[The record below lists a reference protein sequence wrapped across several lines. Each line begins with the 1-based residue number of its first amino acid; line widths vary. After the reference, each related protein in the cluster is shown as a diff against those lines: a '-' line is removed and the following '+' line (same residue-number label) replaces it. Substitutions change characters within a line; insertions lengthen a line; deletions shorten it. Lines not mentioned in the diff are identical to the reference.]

1 MKILNEKQKSNLRN
15 LISYQASA
23 CYEITGF
30 VDKNEQS
37 EDYWL
42 DVLKNGK
49 WKSWNGEKLAS
60 ASSGNKLHLKNL
72 DLYATSV
79 NINRSDALVAVY
91 NVIFC
96 DRSNE
101 NEQIINESQYPDGV
115 KSKKDIPFKVTE
127 KDLAYLW
134 GWSNGQTIGTD
145 VFSVSTLGGDDIPK
159 CDECNGRGYIP
170 CETCNGHGEVV
181 CEFCNGTGEMEYN
194 AGNYSNGETKIRS
207 KTCPHCAG
215 RGRVTCPNCQGE
227 VKHVCNKCNGSG
239 KIVTGS
245 CVQKVKTFDN
255 SYHGETNLTLYI
267 NTAYNDED
275 GSIETEN
282 SKVDCICWNDSY
294 CDMSEGRWLSPMRI
308 SRQYEAPGKLIK
320 DDSKAIRAE
329 ALAADELK
337 PLAEKAIKY
346 IDDETIR
353 TDADYSTVCVVED
366 YYQASPVTEIIVEEE
381 DGSNLVFYMWED
393 IIWCT
398 GISEVSLW
406 NVLLRRIK
414 NKLL

>member
-42 DVLKNGK
+42 EVLKSGK
-49 WKSWNGEKLAS
+49 WESWDGEKLVS
-60 ASSGNKLHLKNL
+60 VSSGNKLHLKNL

-79 NINRSDALVAVY
+79 KINRSATFVAVY
-91 NVIFC
+91 DAVFC
-96 DRSNE
+96 DRRKE
-101 NEQIINESQYPDGV
+101 NEQIINECQYSDGY
-115 KSKKDIPFKVTE
+115 KNKKDFPFKITE
-127 KDLAYLW
+127 KDMTDLLQGGRKRA
-134 GWSNGQTIGTD
+134 IGTD

-159 CDECNGRGYIP
+159 CKVCNGRGYIA
-170 CETCNGHGEVV
+170 CKTCNGRGEVV
-181 CEFCNGTGEMEYN
+181 CEFCDGTGEMEYN

-215 RGRVTCPNCQGE
+215 RGRVTCPDCQGE
-227 VKHVCNKCNGSG
+227 GKHICSKCNGSG

-245 CVQKVKTFDN
+245 CVQNVKTFDD
-255 SYHGETNLTLYI
+255 SYLGKTSLKLFI
-267 NTAYNDED
+267 NTAYNDKKGFSE
-275 GSIETEN
+275 IEN
-282 SKVDCICWNDSY
+282 SKERLILKNNKYWDIYN
-294 CDMSEGRWLSPMRI
+294 GRWLSPMRI

>member
-1 MKILNEKQKSNLRN
+1 
-15 LISYQASA
+15 
-23 CYEITGF
+23 
-30 VDKNEQS
+30 
-37 EDYWL
+37 
-42 DVLKNGK
+42 
-49 WKSWNGEKLAS
+49 
-60 ASSGNKLHLKNL
+60 
-72 DLYATSV
+72 
-79 NINRSDALVAVY
+79 
-91 NVIFC
+91 
-96 DRSNE
+96 
-101 NEQIINESQYPDGV
+101 
-115 KSKKDIPFKVTE
+115 
-127 KDLAYLW
+127 
-134 GWSNGQTIGTD
+134 
-145 VFSVSTLGGDDIPK
+145 
-159 CDECNGRGYIP
+159 
-170 CETCNGHGEVV
+170 
-181 CEFCNGTGEMEYN
+181 MEYN

-215 RGRVTCPNCQGE
+215 RGRVTCPDCQGE
-227 VKHVCNKCNGSG
+227 GKHICSKCNGSG

-245 CVQKVKTFDN
+245 CVQNVKTFDD
-255 SYHGETNLTLYI
+255 SYLGKTSLKLFI
-267 NTAYNDED
+267 NTAYNDKKGFSE
-275 GSIETEN
+275 IEN
-282 SKVDCICWNDSY
+282 SKERLILKNNKYWDIYN
-294 CDMSEGRWLSPMRI
+294 GRWLSPMRI

-353 TDADYSTVCVVED
+353 TDADYSTVCVAED

-381 DGSNLVFYMWED
+381 NGSNLVFYMWED